1 MKQSWSKPGVQL
13 FVGVLMAAALAPMEA
28 TAFTLIRSGSKVT
41 NIGWQI
47 NTVTFDVDT
56 SCNSYLTNVNSAI
69 EAAASLWG
77 AVPDSTLT
85 VARGS
90 TTTLPNAITTYV
102 GASATSYAPS
112 GNAIVYCDTAFST
125 NSGASADSTPG
136 FATGQNISSSG
147 RIDGCLLV
155 LNVQSGGKANI
166 TTLSSTVVNT
176 VLTHEIGHCL
186 GIGHSADEEALMY
199 YNTNSSRQ
207 AVLAKDDM
215 DAVAYLYPKQELGDS
230 FLGCSTASVAAWKAP
245 RGGGRPGPL
254 LRALGSDLV
263 WFAAL
268 IVFLRLY
275 AIWLRRPKP
284 APSCV

>member
-1 MKQSWSKPGVQL
+1 MKQRWTKPVVPLLAGALLGSLLTPSK
-13 FVGVLMAAALAPMEA
+13 AS
-28 TAFTLIRSGSKVT
+28 AFTLVRSGSNVT

-56 SCNSYLTNVNSAI
+56 SCNSYLTNVNTAI
-69 EAAASLWG
+69 EAAANLWG

-90 TTTLPNAITTYV
+90 STTLPNPITTYV
-102 GASATSYAPS
+102 GASASSYAPS
-112 GNAIVYCDTAFST
+112 GNAIVYCDSSFST

-136 FATGQNISSSG
+136 FATGQNISSGG

-166 TTLSSTVVNT
+166 TTLSASVVNT

-186 GIGHSADEEALMY
+186 GIGHSADVEALMY
-199 YNTNSSRQ
+199 YNTNSTRQ

-230 FLGCSTASVAAWKAP
+230 FLGCSTATMSVWRTH
-245 RGGGRPGPL
+245 RGGGPPGPL

-263 WFAAL
+263 WFATL
-268 IVFLRLY
+268 IVFLKLY
-275 AIWLRRPKP
+275 AVWLRRRKP
-284 APSCV
+284 VPSCA